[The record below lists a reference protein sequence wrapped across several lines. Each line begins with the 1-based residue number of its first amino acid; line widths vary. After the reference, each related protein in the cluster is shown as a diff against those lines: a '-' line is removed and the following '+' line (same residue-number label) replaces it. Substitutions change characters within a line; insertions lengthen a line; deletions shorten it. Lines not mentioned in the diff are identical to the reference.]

1 MEKNYF
7 SNKGV
12 WDISVEKK
20 IPRTEDSILTSEGRE
35 LGVHEAWC
43 NPKEDK
49 GNLI

>member
-12 WDISVEKK
+12 WDIVVEKK
-20 IPRTEDSILTSEGRE
+20 IQRTEDFILTSEGRE
-35 LGVHEAWC
+35 LGMHEAWC
-43 NPKEDK
+43 NPKGDK